1 MSMKIVT
8 IIGTRPQFIKAATVS
23 RELKK
28 KGLGEILIHTGQHFE
43 KNMSQIF
50 FDELGIPKP
59 HHNLNISGGSHG
71 DMTARMLTGIEG
83 VLITEKPDWVLIYG
97 DTNST
102 LAGALAA
109 SKLHIPIAHI
119 ESGLRSYNMRM
130 PEEVNRIVADRI
142 STLHFCPSDI
152 AVQNLKSE
160 GLTKAVHNVGDVMY
174 DAALLF
180 SNDQFEKSSALT
192 QLDLKSGTYALATCH
207 RAENTDEKQRL
218 ENILSA
224 LDEIASHMKVIFP
237 LHPRTR
243 KCIDTYDFSHY
254 LKNLVVTE
262 PLSYVDML
270 WLEKNAKVII
280 TDSGGMQKE
289 AFFFNVPCVTIRD
302 ETEWV
307 ETVEMGANIL
317 AGTSKEKIINYS
329 LNPPSNSWS
338 CHNVYGNG
346 QASNQIADIL
356 MRSAEK
362 CAA

>member
-8 IIGTRPQFIKAATVS
+8 IIGARPQFVKATTVS

-28 KGLGEILIHTGQHFE
+28 RGLTEILIHTGQHFD

-50 FDELGIPKP
+50 FEDLGIPEP
-59 HHNLNISGGSHG
+59 HYNLHISGGSHA
-71 DMTARMLTGIEG
+71 DMTARMLTGIEEI
-83 VLITEKPDWVLIYG
+83 LITEQPDWVLIYG

-109 SKLHIPIAHI
+109 AKLHIPIAHV

-142 STLHFCPSDI
+142 SSLCFCPSEI
-152 AVQNLKSE
+152 AVQNLKNE
-160 GLTKAVHNVGDVMY
+160 GITKGVHNVGDVMY

-192 QLDLKSGTYALATCH
+192 QLNLKSGTYALATCH
-207 RAENTDEKQRL
+207 RAENTDDKQRL

-243 KCIDTYDFSHY
+243 KYIDTYNFSHY
-254 LKNLVVTE
+254 LKNVVVTE

-289 AFFFNVPCVTIRD
+289 AFFFKVPCVTIRD

-307 ETVEMGANIL
+307 ETVEMGANVL
-317 AGTSKEKIINYS
+317 VGTLKEKIIKHS
-329 LNPPSNSWS
+329 LHPPTTSWS

-346 QASNQIADIL
+346 QASGQIADIL